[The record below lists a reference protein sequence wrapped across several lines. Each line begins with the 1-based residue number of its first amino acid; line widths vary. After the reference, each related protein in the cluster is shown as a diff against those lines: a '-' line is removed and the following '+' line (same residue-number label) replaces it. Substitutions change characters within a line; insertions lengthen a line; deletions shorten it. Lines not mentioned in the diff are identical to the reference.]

1 MARGGKTAVLM
12 ELFKALKEV
21 GMSPIYIDFSSN
33 FRLQEGETEIQAILR
48 LIASQLVEDLC
59 ESEKQ
64 SIVCDRAYLEN
75 YLSKSNRHIVL
86 IIDELNSLAF
96 PPEHETASFLNGCF

>member
-1 MARGGKTAVLM
+1 MF
-12 ELFKALKEV
+12 EALKDAEI
-21 GMSPIYIDFSSN
+21 SPILIGFNTIFN
-33 FRLQEGETEIQAILR
+33 FTRQEGETEIQAILR
-48 LIASQLVEDLC
+48 LIASQLVEGLSN
-59 ESEKQ
+59 SEKQ